1 MAKKTKTSVKLN
13 PFKDRSPVLRRQSA
27 GYMVVTLISFAAS
40 VSGTRLFLTLTGFP
54 QLGSGGLHIAHV
66 LWGGLFLF
74 VAALLP
80 VIFVNEWIF
89 PLSALISGFGIGLF
103 IDEVG
108 KFVTANNDYFYPSAA
123 PIIYVFFLIVVLF
136 SFQIRRRRELTTRAR
151 MYHILEEFS
160 EVLDR
165 DLSTDEYNDLMSEL
179 DLVIQLEKSKSMVD
193 LAASLKK
200 YLEEN
205 RMNVVPRDPMI
216 FDRIRMNLKKL
227 EKQWLQQKRL
237 ASILILG
244 FLLMAI
250 WDFLAP
256 LGYALVRSN
265 IDTPQILSEVIRSNM
280 VMDAGGL
287 TWFQVRVVMEGTIGL
302 MAFLT
307 AFCFIAR
314 RYSWGYWSGFIGLL
328 LKLTVINPLVFY
340 FDQFSTIVVA
350 ALEFLLFILLLRYR
364 KRFMQDQSP
373 LVQTGDISNQ

>member
-1 MAKKTKTSVKLN
+1 MMINS
-13 PFKDRSPVLRRQSA
+13 FKDRSPVLRRQSA
-27 GYMVVTLISFAAS
+27 GYMVVTLISFAVS

-54 QLGSGGLHIAHV
+54 QLGGEGLHIAHV

-74 VAALLP
+74 IAALLP
-80 VIFVNEWIF
+80 VIFVNEWIM

-108 KFVTANNDYFYPSAA
+108 KFITANNDYFYPSAA
-123 PIIYVFFLIVVLF
+123 PIIYVFFLVVVLF
-136 SFQIRRRRELTTRAR
+136 SFQIRKRRELTNRAR
-151 MYHILEEFS
+151 MYNILEEFS
-160 EVLDR
+160 EVLDH
-165 DLSTDEYNDLMSEL
+165 DLSTDEYNELMAEL
-179 DLVIQLEKSKSMVD
+179 DTVIQLEKSKSMVD
-193 LAASLKK
+193 LATSLKK

-227 EKQWLQQKRL
+227 EKQWLHQKRL
-237 ASILILG
+237 ASILIIG
-244 FLLMAI
+244 FLLMAV

-256 LGYALVRSN
+256 LGYALVTSN
-265 IDTPQILSEVIRSNM
+265 IDTPQILREVIRSNM

-302 MAFLT
+302 LAVVT
-307 AFCFIAR
+307 AVCFIAK
-314 RYSWGYWSGFIGLL
+314 RYTSGYWSGFIGLL

-364 KRFMQDQSP
+364 KRFMQDQNQA
-373 LVQTGDISNQ
+373 VQARDRATE